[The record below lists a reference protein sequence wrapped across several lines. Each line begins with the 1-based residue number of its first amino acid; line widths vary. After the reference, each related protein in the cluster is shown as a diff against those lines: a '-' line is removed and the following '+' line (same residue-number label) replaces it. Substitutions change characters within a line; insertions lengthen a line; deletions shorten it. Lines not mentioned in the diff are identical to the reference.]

1 MGFDGH
7 TEIKLVMPTIL
18 SYSFLFTCL
27 EMYIIYEAFCAL
39 SFKIDKLLFISKAL
53 IISKA

>member
-27 EMYIIYEAFCAL
+27 EMYIIYEAFWAL
-39 SFKIDKLLFISKAL
+39 SFKIDKLLFVSKA
-53 IISKA
+53 